1 MNYMHSFFQNEL
13 QLPFSV
19 TGKPRFVF
27 LLAASSL
34 FPLRQLV
41 WSCVMRISS
50 QCSLSC
56 SSVVLNCCHTV
67 LMSHACILCIPCI
80 PCIPRSV
87 IYRHQNRVWLV
98 GGQFDYK
105 SLKGKVKAIVCCFS
119 NGHLVCNILVLAQTC
134 SYQAKS

>member
-1 MNYMHSFFQNEL
+1 MHSFFQNEL

-41 WSCVMRISS
+41 WTCLMMMAREGSF
-50 QCSLSC
+50 SC
-56 SSVVLNCCHTV
+56 SSIVHNCCHTV

-87 IYRHQNRVWLV
+87 IYKDQNRCWLV

-105 SLKGKVKAIVCCFS
+105 SLKGKVKAIVCCYS
-119 NGHLVCNILVLAQTC
+119 NWHLFCYILLRAQTC
-134 SYQAKS
+134 SYQAIS